1 MRVITGLAKGKR
13 LVTREG
19 TDVRP
24 TTERVKE
31 ALFSIL
37 QFDLEGR
44 RILDLFAGSGQLGIE
59 ALSRGAASAVFVD
72 SSSQSIKVIQQ
83 NLLNTGLGQNAQ
95 VVCSDFASYL
105 AGNTGTFD
113 IVFLDPPYR
122 KGLLEQALPLVAPR
136 LNAGGSLVC
145 EHPKGTELP
154 PEAGPLTRVRTY
166 SYGQVWISLYRGEA
180 L

>member
-1 MRVITGLAKGKR
+1 MRVITGIAKGKR
-13 LVTREG
+13 LITREG

-44 RILDLFAGSGQLGIE
+44 RVLDLFAGSGQLGIE

-72 SSSQSIKVIQQ
+72 SSAQSIKVIQQ
-83 NLLNTGLGQNAQ
+83 NLQNTGLSQNAQ

-122 KGLLEQALPLVAPR
+122 KGMLEDAIPLMASR

-154 PEAGPLTRVRTY
+154 QAVGNLSRVRTY
-166 SYGQVWISLYRGEA
+166 SYGQILISLYRGEA
-180 L
+180 S

>member
-37 QFDLEGR
+37 Q
-44 RILDLFAGSGQLGIE
+44 FAGSGQLGIE

-154 PEAGPLTRVRTY
+154 PEAGPLTRVRTD
-166 SYGQVWISLYRGEA
+166 SDGQVLISLYRGEA